1 MDEKL
6 ISLKSEKINSPKEAI
21 IESGR
26 LLLENGNIK
35 ENYINKMIESYEK
48 NGAYIVIAPRI
59 AMPHASYKD
68 GVIKA
73 GFSILTLKEPIE
85 FGNKENDPVDV
96 IIGLASGS
104 TEEHI
109 ENIKKITEVFANN
122 KKIETIFN
130 ATDKED
136 IIKLF
141 EEE

>member
-1 MDEKL
+1 MREGL
-6 ISLKSEKINSPKEAI
+6 ILLKSEKVYSPKEAI
-21 IESGR
+21 IEAGR
-26 LLLENGNIK
+26 LLLKNGNIE
-35 ENYINKMIESYEK
+35 ENYINKMVESYEK

-73 GFSILTLKEPIE
+73 GFSILTLKEPVM

-104 TEEHI
+104 MDEHI
-109 ENIKKITEVFANN
+109 EIIKKITKVFTNN
-122 KKIETIFN
+122 KKIETVFN
-130 ATDKED
+130 AVDKEE

-141 EEE
+141 NEE